1 MPSAQLPRPTGVSG
15 AETTIAGIAIPSTDP
30 VFLSVVALHIP
41 LGLLAVVTGAIA
53 MLSRKQRG
61 RHPRFGTIYFWS
73 IVALTISASILSL
86 MRWSEDYHLFVLGV
100 LALIAALLGRN
111 ARRRQRR
118 GWPRWHVL
126 GMGASYVLLL
136 TAFYVDNGKQLPIW
150 RDLPVWSYWLG
161 PTMLGAP
168 LIGWA
173 LLRHPVVRRA
183 RLSHASE

>member
-1 MPSAQLPRPTGVSG
+1 MSG
-15 AETTIAGIAIPSTDP
+15 AVTTVAGISIPSSDP
-30 VFLSVVALHIP
+30 IFLAIVALHIP

-73 IVALTISASILSL
+73 IVALAITASMLSL

-100 LALIAALLGRN
+100 LAFVAAFLGRT
-111 ARRRQRR
+111 ARRRQLH
-118 GWPRWHVL
+118 GWARWHVL

-136 TAFYVDNGKQLPIW
+136 TAFYVDNGKQLPLW

-168 LIGWA
+168 LMIWA
-173 LLRHPVVRRA
+173 LVRHPVVTTRAATIIVRRSF
-183 RLSHASE
+183 R